1 MAIKFA
7 IATLPPF
14 LMAAS
19 RFTVAGYILY
29 FVSRR
34 KSKEKIEFRHWK
46 SAFIT
51 GGLLLLGGNGGVVF
65 AQQYVSSGV
74 TALLI
79 SAVPIW
85 FVILNWLLPKGEKPT
100 LRTILGVIVGFFG
113 IYYLISPFGN
123 NGGNISLIGVIAL
136 MAATLLWAIGSVY
149 SRQIDSPESKFTAAA
164 MQMICGGTLL
174 FIFSLITGDFFKF
187 NPQAISEKSL
197 LAFTYLFLF
206 GSMISYTAYI
216 WLLDT
221 VGSAKTA
228 TYAYV
233 NPVVAVFLGWIF
245 AGEELNSRIILA
257 TVIIITS
264 VVIISNPFRFIKRK
278 RENI

>member
-19 RFTVAGYILY
+19 RFTTAGFILY
-29 FVSRR
+29 FFSRR
-34 KSKEKIEFRHWK
+34 SSDEKIVFRHWK

-51 GGLLLLGGNGGVVF
+51 GGLLLLGGNGGVVY
-65 AQQYVSSGV
+65 AQQYVPSGV

-85 FVILNWLLPKGEKPT
+85 FVILNWILPRGEKPT
-100 LRTILGVIVGFFG
+100 LRTILGVIVGFMG
-113 IYYLISPFGN
+113 MYYLISPFE
-123 NGGNISLIGVIAL
+123 GGGENISFAGVGAL
-136 MAATLLWAIGSVY
+136 MLATFLWAVGSVY
-149 SRQIDSPESKFTAAA
+149 SRKIDAPQSKFTAAA
-164 MQMICGGTLL
+164 MQMIGGGVLLLL
-174 FIFSLITGDFFKF
+174 FSFITGDAFKF
-187 NPQAISEKSL
+187 NPQGISGKSVG
-197 LAFTYLFLF
+197 AFVYLFLF

-233 NPVVAVFLGWIF
+233 NPIVAVFLGWLF
-245 AGEELNSRIILA
+245 AGEELNSRIIAA
-257 TVIIITS
+257 TVIIISS
-264 VVIISNPFRFIKRK
+264 VVIISNPMRLFRKNK
-278 RENI
+278 M